1 MKKLFILT
9 FLLAGIMA
17 LSAWAEARDIKM
29 AYIPCGRV
37 NDKSW
42 SEAGYIGAK
51 QGKAY
56 LESKGHK
63 VKLDYTE
70 SVPVAKVE
78 AAARD
83 YASRGYSP
91 IILHC
96 GTFVEATLRAAKDHP
111 NTWFLQAAAT
121 KSAKN
126 VAVYDPAQ
134 NEGPFVAGYLAG
146 LMSKNGRVG
155 AIGGFNW
162 PILARQVE
170 GFRFGAR
177 YANPCIKAFHTYI
190 NSWEDAAKA
199 KEAALAQID
208 NGADVIFAATDQAAR
223 GAFSA
228 AKSRKVYAIA
238 SYAPQHDLAPDTIL
252 TSVLYDLPLLI
263 KKMVIKMDDGSLK
276 GVVYSMGMSEG
287 IGTFARNPKMDKVIP
302 ASVRAKVDK
311 LEEAIKSGKLKIP
324 EYGKPGE
331 SDKHDPRKVV
341 GEMM

>member
-1 MKKLFILT
+1 MKKLSVLAL
-9 FLLAGIMA
+9 LLAGMLA
-17 LSAWAEARDIKM
+17 FTAWAEAKEVKI

-51 QGKAY
+51 QSKAF
-56 LESKGHK
+56 LESKGYK

-70 SVPVAKVE
+70 SVPVVKVE

-83 YASRGYSP
+83 YASRGYNP

-96 GTFVEATLRAAKDHP
+96 GPYVEAALRAAKDHP
-111 NTWFLQAAAT
+111 KTWFLLAAAT

-134 NEGPFVAGYLAG
+134 HEGSFVVGYLAG

-170 GFRFGAR
+170 AFRFGAR
-177 YANPCIKAFHTYI
+177 YANPKMKAFHTYI

-228 AKSRKVYAIA
+228 AKARKVFAIA
-238 SYAPQHDLAPDTIL
+238 SYADQASLAPNTIL

-263 KKMVIKMDDGSLK
+263 KKMVIKWEDGSLEGK
-276 GVVYSMGMSEG
+276 VYKMGMAEG
-287 IGTFARNPKMDKVIP
+287 IGALAPYHKMDKVIP
-302 ASVRAKVDK
+302 AAVKAKVDQLVK
-311 LEEAIKSGKLKIP
+311 DIKSGKVKIP
-324 EYGKPGE
+324 EYGKAGE
-331 SDKHDPRKVV
+331 SDKYDPRKVLK
-341 GEMM
+341 GM